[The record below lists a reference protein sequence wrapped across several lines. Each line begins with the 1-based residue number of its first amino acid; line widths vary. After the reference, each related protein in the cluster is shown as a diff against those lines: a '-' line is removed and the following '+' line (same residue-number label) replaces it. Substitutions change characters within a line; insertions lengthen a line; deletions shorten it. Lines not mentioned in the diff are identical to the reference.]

1 MSGRHGLLGFPFSA
15 QTLKSRMEKGPAL
28 DPRSVPGCRVS
39 LIVLTSARPF
49 LRPSP
54 AQSAQEA
61 SFLLQVRGCSL
72 DLYPEISRRGR
83 GIEGSQPCPSAGH
96 PSGIFTSCLPWLSG

>member
-49 LRPSP
+49 LRPFP

-61 SFLLQVRGCSL
+61 SFLLQVRGM
-72 DLYPEISRRGR
+72 YPEISRRGR

>member
-61 SFLLQVRGCSL
+61 SFLLQVRGMLIRLVSGDFAEGAGDRGFPAVPLSRPSL
-72 DLYPEISRRGR
+72 WRLH
-83 GIEGSQPCPSAGH
+83 Q
-96 PSGIFTSCLPWLSG
+96 LSSLA